1 MPGLFQP
8 GVLPQ
13 YAGTAYGLGQQQL
26 IAQRLLQNAMQGQ
39 QLPPTV
45 GSGGSQNYQVAP
57 SYSMGAG
64 LAQLG
69 QAALAGHAMNNVAQ
83 GMNQLGAEQWQYLT
97 GGNPYPSTGGQ
108 TPPLSQPP
116 AGQPASGTVGGAGVS
131 GGATTQPGGATAA
144 VAPQQGFLSPGGGM
158 NPGGLPVNQAA
169 MQYLTLGPQEYSKE
183 FVAPY
188 YQPTDITR
196 NMRAAGIDPNSMLG
210 RQIMQQQIAKMNY
223 ITPTSIRANGGI
235 SNPMTGRITML
246 PAPAPQ
252 GYQSVQNPQTGEWMY
267 QPVQGGPQAV
277 TASAAAHQ
285 TGKTLGS
292 PTEVYSSNA
301 DGQGH
306 PGMVRVLGSQV
317 YSPGV
322 VPGTGVA
329 PGAPTPSVAPTAP
342 NPALPAPL
350 RNNNPG
356 ALMPG
361 GQLAQ
366 YPSMQAGLAA
376 LDNNLQSYGKQG
388 VNTLAGVIG
397 KWAPPNENNTQ
408 AYIQDVSQRL
418 GLPPNQKIDL
428 SNPAVRQAIT
438 TGIMLHENGPSSVF
452 AAPASAPG
460 ATSMSAPPLGAVPAA
475 NAAQSAAPESMQK
488 DYEGMLENGPQQQQ
502 AIDALNTMMQ
512 LAKQKSPLAFGPVGA
527 VLGETGLSTNAA
539 EYDKQRANV
548 IALMGKSLGSG
559 ATDAGR
565 ANIAESIPDYGKP
578 QAAMIEGIQTQI
590 NQLNA
595 ALLRRQML
603 TGAYNAGNSANYTG
617 LANGFDQNIKPS
629 MMPIL
634 GMSGAAQQKAVQ
646 AAIKANPALRS
657 SFEWAYNHGLLK

>member
-26 IAQRLLQNAMQGQ
+26 IAQKLLQNAMQGQ
-39 QLPPTV
+39 QLPATV

-57 SYSMGAG
+57 SYSLGAG

-97 GGNPYPSTGGQ
+97 GGNPYPTGGQ
-108 TPPLSQPP
+108 TSPLSQPP
-116 AGQPASGTVGGAGVS
+116 AAASGAVGGAGVS
-131 GGATTQPGGATAA
+131 GGSANQPGSTASA
-144 VAPQQGFLSPGGGM
+144 VAPQQGFLSPGGAM
-158 NPGGLPVNQAA
+158 NPGGMPVNQAA

-188 YQPTDITR
+188 YQPTDIVR
-196 NMRAAGIDPNSMLG
+196 DMRAAGINPNSALG
-210 RQIMQQQIAKMNY
+210 RQVMGQQIAKQNY

-235 SNPMTGRITML
+235 YNPATGGITML
-246 PAPAPQ
+246 PAAAPA
-252 GYQSVQNPQTGEWMY
+252 GYQTVQNPQTGQWGY
-267 QPVQGGPQAV
+267 QPVEGGPQAV
-277 TASAAAHQ
+277 AASEQAHQ
-285 TGKTLGS
+285 TGKTMGS
-292 PTEVYSSNA
+292 PTEVYSPNA

-306 PGMVRVLGSQV
+306 PGMVRTLGAQV
-317 YSPGV
+317 YGQP
-322 VPGTGVA
+322 
-329 PGAPTPSVAPTAP
+329 VAPT

-428 SNPAVRQAIT
+428 SNPAVRQVLAS
-438 TGIMLHENGPSSVF
+438 GIMLHENGPSSVF

-512 LAKQKSPLAFGPVGA
+512 LAKQKSPLVMGPVA
-527 VLGETGLSTNAA
+527 SVLDYTGTNANVA
-539 EYDKQRANV
+539 EYEKQRANV